1 MEMWKK
7 HMLGPRIVDS
17 IQSVKD
23 FTNVRIKAQKN
34 FIYFSNEER
43 VRYHRYSHVVREL
56 MGALKG
62 FILRMEWGRK
72 WVVAG
77 SFDR

>member
-1 MEMWKK
+1 
-7 HMLGPRIVDS
+7 
-17 IQSVKD
+17 
-23 FTNVRIKAQKN
+23 
-34 FIYFSNEER
+34 
-43 VRYHRYSHVVREL
+43 

-77 SFDR
+77 SFDRWWAV